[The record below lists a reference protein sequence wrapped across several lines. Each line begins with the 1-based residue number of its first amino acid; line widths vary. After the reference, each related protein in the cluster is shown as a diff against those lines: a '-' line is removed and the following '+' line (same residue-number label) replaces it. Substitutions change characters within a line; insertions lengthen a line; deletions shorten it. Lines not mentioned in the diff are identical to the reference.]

1 MEIFNKYPPKEK
13 KKTGRRPKFKLEFMN
28 MVAEKVVVDGMTFRE
43 AAKTFD
49 ISQGSVAVW
58 VKNYKQGTVPV
69 NSKEP
74 QENPSTQVYRL
85 EERVQELTTE
95 IGSLYL
101 ENQLL
106 KKALSHAASKR
117 KDSSSVITSKN
128 LDQFQ
133 RAVK

>member
-1 MEIFNKYPPKEK
+1 
-13 KKTGRRPKFKLEFMN
+13 
-28 MVAEKVVVDGMTFRE
+28 MTFRE

-58 VKNYKQGTVPV
+58 VKNYKQGKVPV
-69 NSKEP
+69 NSQEP
-74 QENPSTQVYRL
+74 QENPSTQVFRL

-95 IGSLYL
+95 VGSLYL

-106 KKALSHAASKR
+106 KKALSHAALKR
-117 KDSSSVITSKN
+117 KDSSSVITSRN

-133 RAVK
+133 RGAK

>member
-58 VKNYKQGTVPV
+58 VKNYKQGQVPV
-69 NSKEP
+69 NSREP

-106 KKALSHAASKR
+106 KKALSHAASKT
-117 KDSSSVITSKN
+117 KGNSSVITSKN
-128 LDQFQ
+128 LDQYQ
-133 RAVK
+133 RDAK